1 MIVINPDNLLEV
13 ASEEYNSTNE
23 EENQKIDAE
32 VSSAAHAVGAG
43 PRTPLPKIS
52 SKEIKTSFLFFFFS
66 IRAGVSV
73 CG

>member
-43 PRTPLPKIS
+43 PRTPLPTEYI
-52 SKEIKTSFLFFFFS
+52 SFL

-73 CG
+73 RSSRLLLH